1 MSPGP
6 QTWTQACNIFPD
18 VLQNWQLNKTYNFQV
33 NTIYHD
39 FPFAHVGRP
48 ILPRQFSLIPGAGKY
63 DYAGSEC
70 PLYIEVELDPV
81 AHRWEIDAE
90 QNGMEIL
97 DDGTMI
103 IPSLRDFYNG
113 THAWRANPPLVG
125 GFPSVVDDKLDI
137 TLLHVRTNVSLP
149 FDHRVTFS
157 VKDSN
162 DTFDANEIYSDNPD
176 AARISSDFVRRDYRD
191 LQQLYQMKLRRISY
205 PRPESQKYPR
215 AEDGTLRDDTELMKA
230 HMLRAMWECCRLE
243 KGGEL
248 RFDGYLVSSFALG
261 TPLEKIAFS
270 GVSPREYPLHAV
282 VSGVHYSCTP
292 QGVSTGLILA

>member
-1 MSPGP
+1 
-6 QTWTQACNIFPD
+6 
-18 VLQNWQLNKTYNFQV
+18 
-33 NTIYHD
+33 
-39 FPFAHVGRP
+39 
-48 ILPRQFSLIPGAGKY
+48 
-63 DYAGSEC
+63 
-70 PLYIEVELDPV
+70 
-81 AHRWEIDAE
+81 
-90 QNGMEIL
+90 
-97 DDGTMI
+97 
-103 IPSLRDFYNG
+103 
-113 THAWRANPPLVG
+113 
-125 GFPSVVDDKLDI
+125 
-137 TLLHVRTNVSLP
+137 
-149 FDHRVTFS
+149 
-157 VKDSN
+157 
-162 DTFDANEIYSDNPD
+162 
-176 AARISSDFVRRDYRD
+176 
-191 LQQLYQMKLRRISY
+191 MKLRRISY